1 MRAKRAAG
9 APNTFADP
17 AALSWRMQVA
27 RAGLAWKR
35 LRATHSMNHEESENL
50 LVALVQHGD
59 TAAFE
64 TLLRR
69 LYRPLRS
76 YIAAMVG
83 DSVAEDVLQ
92 EVSLRIY
99 RHIRFLR
106 EPKAFRAWAY
116 RIATRIAFVHLKREK
131 RWRRVESDP
140 DFQHAFPRVALPLDE
155 SDAEFLS
162 MVDRVSPASRAVLLL
177 HFQQHLSLE
186 EAAAILDIP
195 VGTAK
200 SRLSYGLATLRR
212 LIKEEERQ

>member
-1 MRAKRAAG
+1 
-9 APNTFADP
+9 
-17 AALSWRMQVA
+17 
-27 RAGLAWKR
+27 
-35 LRATHSMNHEESENL
+35 MNQDESESL

-59 TAAFE
+59 MAAFE

-69 LYRPLRS
+69 LYRPLRT
-76 YIAAMVG
+76 YLAAMVG
-83 DSVAEDVLQ
+83 DAFADDVLQ

-116 RIATRIAFVHLKREK
+116 QIATRIAFVHLKREK
-131 RWRRVESDP
+131 QWRRVESDP
-140 DFQHAFPRVALPLDE
+140 DFQQTFPSVVMPLDE

-162 MVDRVSPASRAVLLL
+162 LVDQVSPASRAVLLL

-195 VGTAK
+195 LGTAK
-200 SRLSYGLATLRR
+200 SRLAYGLATLRKFM
-212 LIKEEERQ
+212 KEQKP

>member
-1 MRAKRAAG
+1 
-9 APNTFADP
+9 
-17 AALSWRMQVA
+17 
-27 RAGLAWKR
+27 
-35 LRATHSMNHEESENL
+35 MNQDENESL

-64 TLLRR
+64 TLLLR

-76 YIAAMVG
+76 YVAAMVG
-83 DSVAEDVLQ
+83 AAAADDVLQ
-92 EVSLRIY
+92 EVALRIH

-116 RIATRIAFVHLKREK
+116 QIATRIAFVHLKREK
-131 RWRRVESDP
+131 QWRRVESDP
-140 DFQHAFPRVALPLDE
+140 DFQHAFPGVVLPLEE

-162 MVDRVSPASRAVLLL
+162 MVDRVSPGSRAVLLL
-177 HFQQHLSLE
+177 HYQQHLSLE

-200 SRLSYGLATLRR
+200 SRLAYGLATIRKS
-212 LIKEEERQ
+212 IKEKDKP

>member
-1 MRAKRAAG
+1 
-9 APNTFADP
+9 
-17 AALSWRMQVA
+17 
-27 RAGLAWKR
+27 
-35 LRATHSMNHEESENL
+35 MNQDESESL

-59 TAAFE
+59 MAAFE

-69 LYRPLRS
+69 LYRPLRT

-83 DSVAEDVLQ
+83 DAFADDVLQ

-116 RIATRIAFVHLKREK
+116 QIATRIAFVHLKREK
-131 RWRRVESDP
+131 QWRRVESDP
-140 DFQHAFPRVALPLDE
+140 DFQQTFPSVVMPLDE

-162 MVDRVSPASRAVLLL
+162 LVDQVSPASRAVLLL

-195 VGTAK
+195 LGTAGSVK
-200 SRLSYGLATLRR
+200 HAEDALRDGPFLVISGDALTDIDLSAAAILDAARGLGLEGDGGSPEGR
-212 LIKEEERQ
+212 K